1 MSETAAA
8 KCVEILLVEDNPADI
23 ELTRQGFLEAKVKHN
38 LHVARDGK
46 EALSFLR
53 REGKFAKATR
63 PDLILL
69 DLNMP
74 KMDGREVLRQIKT
87 DDDLKSIPVVIL
99 TTSDATEDIL
109 KAYSLHANSYMTKPM
124 DFDQFVTEVTK
135 GVSDYW
141 FTLVKLPPRE

>member
-1 MSETAAA
+1 MSETTAA

-23 ELTRQGFLEAKVKHN
+23 ELTRQGFLEAKVNHN

-46 EALSFLR
+46 EALSFLH
-53 REGKFAKATR
+53 REGKFADATR

-74 KMDGREVLRQIKT
+74 KMDGREVLRKIKT
-87 DDDLKSIPVVIL
+87 DDQLKTIPVVIL

-124 DFDQFVTEVTK
+124 DFDQFVTEVSK